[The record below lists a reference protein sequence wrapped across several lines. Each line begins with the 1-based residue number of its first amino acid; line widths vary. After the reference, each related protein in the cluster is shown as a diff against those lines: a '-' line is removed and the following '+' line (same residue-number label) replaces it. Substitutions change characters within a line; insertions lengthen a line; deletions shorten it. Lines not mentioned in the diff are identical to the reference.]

1 MKKLKGFTIIEL
13 LIVMAV
19 IAILVGIAVPS
30 FRAIQNQAWTA
41 KAQGDI
47 KVIKM
52 ACESYYIQHA
62 AFPAVTTPP
71 TYQTSLLAESP
82 PMLESNLYDPFGG
95 ATTMYSYATSPNSKY
110 YVIYSVGPGGNGS
123 ATVSNAGIVVPTNSP
138 IWISNGHE

>member
-52 ACESYYIQHA
+52 ACESYYIQHR
-62 AFPAVTTPP
+62 AFPSAA
-71 TYQTSLLAESP
+71 TYQTLLLSETP

-95 ATTMYSYATSPNSKY
+95 ATDMYKYALSPDAKF
-110 YVIYSVGPGGNGS
+110 YVVYSVGPGGNGT
-123 ATVSNAGIVVPTNSP
+123 ATVANTGIVTTTNSP

>member
-1 MKKLKGFTIIEL
+1 MKKRGFTIIEL

-52 ACESYYIQHA
+52 ACESYYI
-62 AFPAVTTPP
+62 
-71 TYQTSLLAESP
+71 
-82 PMLESNLYDPFGG
+82 
-95 ATTMYSYATSPNSKY
+95 
-110 YVIYSVGPGGNGS
+110 
-123 ATVSNAGIVVPTNSP
+123 
-138 IWISNGHE
+138 